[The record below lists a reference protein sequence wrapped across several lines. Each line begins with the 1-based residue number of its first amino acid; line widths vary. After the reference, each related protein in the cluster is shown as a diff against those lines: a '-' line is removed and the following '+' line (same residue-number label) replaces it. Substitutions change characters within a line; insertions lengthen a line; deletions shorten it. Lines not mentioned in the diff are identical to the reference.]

1 MMPLGSLIPRAILA
15 IGLVACESP
24 LSTSERLR
32 LAEGEAKWAARGY
45 RDYSIEM
52 RRSCFCPP
60 EVNAWSRV
68 EVVDGTVV
76 RVTLI
81 ETGEIITDSRRTHW
95 STVELLFADLREIDT
110 EDWLEDIEFTLDPVL
125 GYPTEIRWI
134 ASDNVLDAGAI
145 QFLRNPA
152 PLP

>member
-1 MMPLGSLIPRAILA
+1 MRPGPVMTLWILG
-15 IGLVACESP
+15 IGLVACTSP
-24 LSTSERLR
+24 LSTSERRR

-45 RDYSIEM
+45 GDYSIEM

-60 EVNAWSRV
+60 EVNLWARV

-81 ETGEIITDSRRTHW
+81 ETGEIITEARRTYW
-95 STVELLFADLREIDT
+95 ETVEQLFSRLRETD
-110 EDWLEDIEFTLDPVL
+110 ESDWLEDIRFTLDPVL
-125 GYPTEIRWI
+125 GYPTEISWV
-134 ASDNVLDAGAI
+134 SSPNVLDAGST
-145 QFLRNPA
+145 QYLRNPA

>member
-1 MMPLGSLIPRAILA
+1 MRLRSLIPLA
-15 IGLVACESP
+15 MIAVGLAACQSP
-24 LSTSERLR
+24 LSNSERRL
-32 LAEGEAKWAARGY
+32 LAEGQAKWAARGY

-60 EVNAWSRV
+60 EINEWARV
-68 EVVDGTVV
+68 EVMGGTVS
-76 RVTLI
+76 RVTLLQSG
-81 ETGEIITDSRRTHW
+81 ETITDARRSYW
-95 STVELLFADLREIDT
+95 LTVEQLFSDLRETDE

-134 ASDNVLDAGAI
+134 SPDNVLDAGAT

>member
-1 MMPLGSLIPRAILA
+1 MRLRSLIPLA
-15 IGLVACESP
+15 MIAVGLAACQSP
-24 LSTSERLR
+24 LSNSERRL
-32 LAEGEAKWAARGY
+32 LAEGQAKWAARGY
-45 RDYSIEM
+45 GDYSIEM

-60 EVNAWSRV
+60 EINEWARV
-68 EVVDGTVV
+68 EVVGGAVS
-76 RVTLI
+76 RVTLLQSG
-81 ETGEIITDSRRTHW
+81 ETITDARRSYW
-95 STVELLFADLREIDT
+95 LTVEQLFSDLRETDE

-134 ASDNVLDAGAI
+134 SPDNVLDAGAT

>member
-1 MMPLGSLIPRAILA
+1 MRLRSLIPLA
-15 IGLVACESP
+15 MIAVGLAACQSP
-24 LSTSERLR
+24 LSNSERRL
-32 LAEGEAKWAARGY
+32 LAEGQAKWAARGY
-45 RDYSIEM
+45 GDYSIEM

-60 EVNAWSRV
+60 EINEWARV
-68 EVVDGTVV
+68 EVVGGAVS
-76 RVTLI
+76 RVTLLQNG
-81 ETGEIITDSRRTHW
+81 ETITDARRSYW
-95 STVELLFADLREIDT
+95 LTVEQLFSDLRETDE

-134 ASDNVLDAGAI
+134 SPDNVLDAGAT